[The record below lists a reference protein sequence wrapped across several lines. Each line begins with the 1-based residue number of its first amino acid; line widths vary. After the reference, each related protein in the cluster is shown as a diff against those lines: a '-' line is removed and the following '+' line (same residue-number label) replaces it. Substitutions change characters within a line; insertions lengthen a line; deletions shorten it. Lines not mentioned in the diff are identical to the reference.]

1 MRRGHTMLSALN
13 IHIVMVERD
22 IAARRLT
29 MCGNHG
35 FALQLAYGI
44 AC

>member
-1 MRRGHTMLSALN
+1 VASSGGGLCQDLVT
-13 IHIVMVERD
+13 VGRD

-35 FALQLAYGI
+35 FALQLDYGI
-44 AC
+44 AS

>member
-1 MRRGHTMLSALN
+1 MFEYGVT
-13 IHIVMVERD
+13 VGRD

-35 FALQLAYGI
+35 FALQFTYGI

>member
-1 MRRGHTMLSALN
+1 
-13 IHIVMVERD
+13 MVGRD

-29 MCGNHG
+29 MCENHG
-35 FALQLAYGI
+35 FALHLAYGI